1 MKIPV
6 RVLLVL
12 MCAALIVS
20 IPFFLS
26 SPTMLSEAQEELVD
40 NQKDDDDGVELD
52 FGRLFVSVATAEE
65 NLTIEDLEEDGK
77 LSIPDERALPMDFS
91 LAPAPDPDHFT
102 ENGYED
108 QSIRVRIEQKE
119 MYNSKVNVAYVEIA
133 DASQLRT
140 ATAGPL
146 SAKKAHYV
154 ETIARNNHAVI
165 AMNGDDYIKTDNSK
179 EKSFEVRMAQVV
191 TQDHKR
197 NKAYKLYDTLVI
209 DNKGNFH
216 LFPLSEGLMDYVSQ
230 NKDDIV
236 QALTFGPS
244 LVIDGEIQDLEKRK
258 SVYAGTH
265 KNPRSAIGQTGPL
278 SYVMVIV
285 EAKKR
290 GDGTGVTHTELAQI
304 MLDLGC
310 KQAFNLDGGNSAE
323 MIIPGPDQ
331 DNAAFHCKGDNS
343 ANVRPQSDIIFF
355 ATAVP
360 EEERK

>member
-1 MKIPV
+1 MKLPI
-6 RVLLVL
+6 RVFLAM

-26 SPTMLSEAQEELVD
+26 SPTMLPEAQEELVD
-40 NQKDDDDGVELD
+40 RQKDDDDGVELD
-52 FGRLFVSVATAEE
+52 FGRLLIPAAMAEE
-65 NLTIEDLEEDGK
+65 TLIAEDLAEQGK
-77 LSIPDERALPMDFS
+77 LSIPDEWRLPADFTLS
-91 LAPAPDPDHFT
+91 PAPDPNHYTPD
-102 ENGYED
+102 GYED
-108 QSIRVRIEQKE
+108 KSIRVRIEQKE
-119 MYNSKVNVAYVEIA
+119 MYNSKVNVAFVEIA

-154 ETIARNNHAVI
+154 ETIARNNNAVI

-179 EKSFEVRMAQVV
+179 EKSFEVRMTQVV

-209 DNKGNFH
+209 DNKGDFH

-230 NKDDIV
+230 SKDVIV

-244 LVIDGEIQDLEKRK
+244 LVIDGKIQDIEKRK

-265 KNPRSAIGQTGPL
+265 KNPRSAIGQSGPL
-278 SYVMVIV
+278 SYVMVVV

-290 GDGTGVTHTELAQI
+290 GDGTGVTHAELAQI
-304 MLDLGC
+304 MFELGC
-310 KQAFNLDGGNSAE
+310 TQAFNLDGGNSAE
-323 MIIPGPDQ
+323 MVMPGPDP
-331 DNAAFHCKGDNS
+331 DNAFFSCKGDNS

-360 EEERK
+360 EEERE